1 MSCGEIVITI
11 FCGIVTALFLGSILV
26 YCIGETIFV
35 NRYNKFYETTEEGR
49 KLYCALYTKDR
60 LGSKHDWLVNRMSE
74 LRDKINEYEHYF
86 PDEYYEKDVIRGMK
100 ARYKEYSDELYRT
113 KEAMTDWGKR
123 IDEMVAAL
131 PKKYSDIL
139 EYNWTNAKVEVKE
152 EERICW

>member
-1 MSCGEIVITI
+1 MDWFEICIIVLITT
-11 FCGIVTALFLGSILV
+11 VVLMYLV
-26 YCIGETIFV
+26 YAVGFCILTR
-35 NRYNKFYETTEEGR
+35 RYKKFYETTEEGR

-60 LGSKHDWLVNRMSE
+60 LGSKHDWLINRMSE

-113 KEAMTDWGKR
+113 KEAMADWEKL
-123 IDEMVAAL
+123 IDEIVAAL

-139 EYNWTNAKVEVKE
+139 EYNWANAKVEVKE